1 MSVRHGDSHNSE
13 ASLGYMMNSGKP
25 RLPSGD
31 LVSRRKKGEREE
43 REKERGRGGREEDF
57 KISYADPGHAFQ
69 V

>member
-13 ASLGYMMNSGKP
+13 ASSGYMMNSGQP

-43 REKERGRGGREEDF
+43 REKERGREGREGGRF
-57 KISYADPGHAFQ
+57 
-69 V
+69 